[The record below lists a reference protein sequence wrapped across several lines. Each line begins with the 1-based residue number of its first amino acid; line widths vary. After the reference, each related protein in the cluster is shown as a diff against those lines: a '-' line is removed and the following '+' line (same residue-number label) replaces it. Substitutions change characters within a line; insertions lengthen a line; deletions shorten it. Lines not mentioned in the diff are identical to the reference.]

1 MVPRYYEGYGST
13 DCDLRGALVGA
24 GLQPDH
30 PVPPLPDLLL
40 GEVPLVLRGK
50 PRLVVSTSSVIVIFC
65 EISLTALTLALV
77 KVPGTRGASG
87 WRAPGSRG
95 RAPPGD
101 T

>member
-1 MVPRYYEGYGST
+1 MVTRYYKGYGST

-50 PRLVVSTSSVIVIFC
+50 PRLVGSTKFHGSFHNIWIVEKAF
-65 EISLTALTLALV
+65 
-77 KVPGTRGASG
+77 
-87 WRAPGSRG
+87 
-95 RAPPGD
+95 
-101 T
+101 

>member
-1 MVPRYYEGYGST
+1 MVTRHYEGHGST

-50 PRLVVSTSSVIVIFC
+50 PRLVVSTKFHGSFHNIWIVEKAF
-65 EISLTALTLALV
+65 
-77 KVPGTRGASG
+77 
-87 WRAPGSRG
+87 
-95 RAPPGD
+95 
-101 T
+101 

>member
-1 MVPRYYEGYGST
+1 MTRYYEGYGST

-50 PRLVVSTSSVIVIFC
+50 PRLVVSTSSVIVIF
-65 EISLTALTLALV
+65 SLTALTSAPV
-77 KVPGTRGASG
+77 MGPGTRGASV